1 MKWPVFA
8 VHQSIMQGD
17 EQIAGEKGMGV
28 ISGICDEKFSE
39 VRNLLAASIE
49 SGDDVGLS
57 FAVTINGE
65 MVVDLWG
72 GYLDETASTPWQE
85 HTLVNVYSTTKT
97 MSFLCALVLADRG
110 LLDFDRNVA
119 DYWPEF
125 AQNGKEQVKVW
136 HLLNHAAGLSG
147 MDDIMSAE
155 DMYDWDKMVS
165 LLAAQKPWW
174 EPGSASGYH
183 AITQGY
189 LIGEV
194 VRRVTGKTLGTY
206 FQEEIAGPLD
216 ADFFIGVPAS
226 ELHRISRLIPYGSGA
241 APDGGNADSIPA
253 RTFRSPFAA
262 AEHSWTDRWR
272 QAEIPAANG
281 HGNAR
286 SVAKLQAPL
295 ACKGSAFGVDLMSAE
310 TATSVMTPRI
320 SGTDLVLGVPL
331 SFGLGFGLVSESVP
345 LSPNKNACFWGGWG
359 GSNILVDQDAQ
370 MSVAFVMNKMHDG
383 LMGDPRSLR
392 LLEAIYRAL

>member
-1 MKWPVFA
+1 M
-8 VHQSIMQGD
+8 
-17 EQIAGEKGMGV
+17 GEIV
-28 ISGICDEKFSE
+28 GICDPKFSE
-39 VRNLLAASIE
+39 VRDILAASIE
-49 SGDDVGLS
+49 SGADTGVS
-57 FAVTINGE
+57 FALTIGGE

-72 GYLDETASTPWQE
+72 GHLDSTASAPWQE
-85 HTLVNVYSTTKT
+85 DTLVNVYSTTKT

-125 AQNGKEQVKVW
+125 AQNGKAQVKVW
-136 HLLNHAAGLSG
+136 HLMNHAAGLSG
-147 MDDIMSAE
+147 MDQMISPE
-155 DMYDWDKMVS
+155 EMYDWDMIVT
-165 LLAAQKPWW
+165 LLAAQAPWW

-194 VRRVTGKTLGTY
+194 VRRITGKTLGT
-206 FQEEIAGPLD
+206 FFHEDIARPLG
-216 ADFFIGVPAS
+216 ADFFIGVPPS
-226 ELHRISRLIPYGSGA
+226 EFHRIGRLIPVGEGD
-241 APDGGNADSIPA
+241 APQTDDAESIAA
-253 RTFRSPFAA
+253 RTFRSPFSSAQNSWSEGWRR
-262 AEHSWTDRWR
+262 AEL
-272 QAEIPAANG
+272 PAVNG

-295 ACKGSAFGVDLMSAE
+295 ACKGSAFGVDLLSVE

-331 SFGLGFGLVSESVP
+331 SFGLGFALVSELAP

-359 GSNILVDQDAQ
+359 GSNILIDQDAQ
-370 MSVAFVMNKMHDG
+370 LSAAFVMNKMYDG
-383 LMGDPRSLR
+383 LVGDLRSFK
-392 LLEAIYRAL
+392 LLQAVYRAL

>member
-1 MKWPVFA
+1 MKDGSLVFEGELM
-8 VHQSIMQGD
+8 SN
-17 EQIAGEKGMGV
+17 IAGV
-28 ISGICDEKFSE
+28 CDPKFSE
-39 VRNLLAASIE
+39 ARDILAASID
-49 SGDDVGLS
+49 SGNDVGAS
-57 FAVTINGE
+57 FAVTIGGE
-65 MVVDLWG
+65 MVVDIWG
-72 GYLDETASTPWQE
+72 GQLDETASAPWQQD
-85 HTLVNVYSTTKT
+85 TIVNVYSTTKT

-110 LLDFDRNVA
+110 QLDFDRNVA

-136 HLLNHAAGLSG
+136 HLMNHAAGLSG
-147 MDDIMSAE
+147 MNDLMSAE
-155 DMYDWDKMVS
+155 DMYDWDKIVT
-165 LLAAQKPWW
+165 LLAAQAPWW

-194 VRRVTGKTLGTY
+194 VRRIAGKTLGTY
-206 FQEEIAGPLD
+206 FQEEIAGPVG
-216 ADFFIGVPAS
+216 ADFFIGVPPS
-226 ELHRISRLIPYGSGA
+226 EFHRISRLIPFGQGT
-241 APDGGNADSIPA
+241 APDGGDPESIAA
-253 RTFRSPFAA
+253 RTFRSPFAG
-262 AEHSWTDRWR
+262 AEHSWTDGWR
-272 QAEIPAANG
+272 RAEIPAANG

-331 SFGLGFGLVSESVP
+331 SFGLGFGLVSELVP

-383 LMGDPRSLR
+383 VMGDPRSLA
-392 LLEAIYRAL
+392 LLQAVYKAL

>member
-1 MKWPVFA
+1 M
-8 VHQSIMQGD
+8 
-17 EQIAGEKGMGV
+17 GEIV
-28 ISGICDEKFSE
+28 GICDPKFSE
-39 VRNLLAASIE
+39 VRDILAASIE
-49 SGDDVGLS
+49 SGADTGVS
-57 FAVTINGE
+57 FALTIGGE

-72 GYLDETASTPWQE
+72 GHLDSTASAPWQE
-85 HTLVNVYSTTKT
+85 DTLVNVYSTTKT

-125 AQNGKEQVKVW
+125 AQNGKAQVKVW
-136 HLLNHAAGLSG
+136 HLMNHAAGLSG
-147 MDDIMSAE
+147 MDQMISPE
-155 DMYDWDKMVS
+155 EMYDWDMIVT
-165 LLAAQKPWW
+165 LLAAQAPWW

-194 VRRVTGKTLGTY
+194 VRRITGKTLGT
-206 FQEEIAGPLD
+206 FFHEDIARPLD
-216 ADFFIGVPAS
+216 ADFFIGVPPS
-226 ELHRISRLIPYGSGA
+226 EFHRIGRLIPVGEGD
-241 APDGGNADSIPA
+241 APQTDDAESIAA
-253 RTFRSPFAA
+253 RTFRSPFSSAQNSWSEGWRR
-262 AEHSWTDRWR
+262 AEL
-272 QAEIPAANG
+272 PAVNG

-295 ACKGSAFGVDLMSAE
+295 ACKGSAFGVDLLSVE

-331 SFGLGFGLVSESVP
+331 SFGLGFALVSELAP

-359 GSNILVDQDAQ
+359 GSNILIDQDAQ
-370 MSVAFVMNKMHDG
+370 LSAAFVMNKMYDG
-383 LMGDPRSLR
+383 LMGDLRSFK
-392 LLEAIYRAL
+392 LLQAVYRAL